1 MSHHSLPTISVRMF
15 RIEECDVSINGLM
28 VALNVRTMAL
38 IDWVE
43 SDNNMIKRKEGIISV
58 SQQDNLVFLVTSNH
72 QRMTGQFH

>member
-1 MSHHSLPTISVRMF
+1 MF